1 MRRQEV
7 LDVMEGNGA
16 TELFPVFGRD
26 GSFMVVDKEG
36 NPFQIPYERPL
47 TGGVLLWF
55 PVDEDE
61 ISMELT
67 PEQVELGGCT

>member
-26 GSFMVVDKEG
+26 GSFMVVDNEG
-36 NPFQIPYERPL
+36 NPFQIPHERPL

-55 PVDEDE
+55 PVDEKE
-61 ISMELT
+61 ISMKLT
-67 PEQVELGGCT
+67 PEQANLVG